1 MGGWAWRRSEGGC
14 GGRRDFNQF
23 DDFAARFASARGW
36 GKDFGSGIHIDFDI
50 GRGGLGDGDGEGG
63 GRGRRGRMFGSGE
76 LRLLL
81 LKLIADEPRH
91 GYDLI
96 RAIES
101 MTEGAYTPSPGV
113 IYPTLTLLQDMGAI
127 EEGPSEGA
135 RKPFKIT
142 VTGREELE
150 QRADD
155 VARLVERLEGH
166 GSARARRRSP
176 HLGRAMANLMA
187 ALKTR
192 VGQDGWDEALVHEI
206 TAILDEA
213 AGRIERV
220 K

>member
-1 MGGWAWRRSEGGC
+1 MGGWAWHRSETGC
-14 GGRRDFNQF
+14 GGGHRGGGQRGNFG
-23 DDFAARFASARGW
+23 ARFGMGRGW
-36 GKDFGSGIHIDFDI
+36 GGDFGDGIHIDF
-50 GRGGLGDGDGEGG
+50 GVGRRGGHGDGEGG

-96 RAIES
+96 RAIEG
-101 MTEGAYTPSPGV
+101 MTEGAYAPSPGV
-113 IYPTLTLLQDMGAI
+113 IYPTLTMLQDMGLI

-135 RKPFKIT
+135 RKPFK
-142 VTGREELE
+142 VTEAGREHLAAN
-150 QRADD
+150 ADE
-155 VARLVERLEGH
+155 VAQLVERLEGH
-166 GSARARRRSP
+166 GSARAKGRSP
-176 HLGRAMANLMA
+176 HLGRAVGNLMA
-187 ALKTR
+187 ALRNR
-192 VGQDGWDEALVHEI
+192 VSHEGWDEALVHEI